1 MVITDIIE
9 VIMVIEVIIL
19 TTTMLRRIG
28 EAAPRTPLF
37 YYHIPGFSG
46 VSLPMAQFL
55 QVDLSYIIDITTD
68 IFHRREAIQSRLWR
82 GSNTPVPTLG
92 SSLRCSP

>member
-19 TTTMLRRIG
+19 MLRRIG

-55 QVDLSYIIDITTD
+55 QVDLSYIDITTD
-68 IFHRREAIQSRLWR
+68 IFRRREAIQSRLWR
-82 GSNTPVPTLG
+82 G
-92 SSLRCSP
+92 

>member
-28 EAAPRTPLF
+28 EAAPGTPLF

-55 QVDLSYIIDITTD
+55 QVDLSYIDITTD

-82 GSNTPVPTLG
+82 GSNTQVPTLG
-92 SSLRCSP
+92 SSHRCSL